1 MCRYILYN
9 TYIYMLIYIH
19 GTYCQY
25 TYVNYIYTY
34 IYIYT
39 LRQAAEDQDP
49 DLDRLLEALLEAWVI
64 MDMSPRKKRG
74 NVIFYL
80 VGGLEHGFYFSI
92 YWECHHPN

>member
-1 MCRYILYN
+1 
-9 TYIYMLIYIH
+9 MLIYIH

-25 TYVNYIYTY
+25 TYVNYIYNH

-64 MDMSPRKKRG
+64 MDMSPRKKGGMLYSIWLVVWNMAFIFLYIG
-74 NVIFYL
+74 NVIIPTDFHIIQR
-80 VGGLEHGFYFSI
+80 G
-92 YWECHHPN
+92 